1 MPLGAA
7 GYTSATVNMNPAGIR
22 AVYEKN
28 WSTATGEELQAKAD
42 VVRQIFEAIP
52 MIPAMKRVVAG
63 LSNYP
68 RWGAVRPP
76 LWALNDSAATDFF
89 KAPGKAGFDM
99 PAYPKA

>member
-1 MPLGAA
+1 M
-7 GYTSATVNMNPAGIR
+7 NMNPAGIR
-22 AVYEKN
+22 AAYEKN

-42 VVRQIFEAIP
+42 VVRQIFEAMP

-89 KAPGKAGFDM
+89 QSPRQGRI
-99 PAYPKA
+99 